1 MTPSTLN
8 LAKRIHKQ
16 YEIKVQCQ
24 TAFYS
29 RRRWEDIGEICQKE
43 FLDTAQAI
51 LDDKTELNGHPI
63 PAWAI
68 ALNK

>member
-1 MTPSTLN
+1 MTNTTIT

-16 YEIKVQCQ
+16 YELKVQCK
-24 TAFYS
+24 TTFYS
-29 RRRWEDIGEICQKE
+29 RRRWEDIGGICQKE
-43 FLDTAQAI
+43 FLDVAKAI
-51 LDDKTELNGHPI
+51 LDGKTELNGHPI